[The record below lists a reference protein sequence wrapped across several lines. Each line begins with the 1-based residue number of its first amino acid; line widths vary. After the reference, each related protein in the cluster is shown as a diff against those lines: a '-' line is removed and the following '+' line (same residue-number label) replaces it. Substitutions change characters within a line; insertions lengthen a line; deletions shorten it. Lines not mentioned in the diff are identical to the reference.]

1 MSGVVIFFNIQT
13 NLGREATTMLASD
26 QVYTKVI
33 NKVIEDAQRK
43 ENTHTVLEIDRRDTR
58 FLVHET
64 KNPREVRFAGDFT
77 VRLDEREEEEEIQR
91 MSESS
96 TLKIRKF
103 SLTLSTLLKYT

>member
-1 MSGVVIFFNIQT
+1 
-13 NLGREATTMLASD
+13 MLASD

-58 FLVHET
+58 FLTHET

-77 VRLDEREEEEEIQR
+77 VRLDERWCECGKFQKLHIPCSYVVAACKHAHHEYKNYIHLVYAL
-91 MSESS
+91 ESVS
-96 TLKIRKF
+96 NLYR
-103 SLTLSTLLKYT
+103 